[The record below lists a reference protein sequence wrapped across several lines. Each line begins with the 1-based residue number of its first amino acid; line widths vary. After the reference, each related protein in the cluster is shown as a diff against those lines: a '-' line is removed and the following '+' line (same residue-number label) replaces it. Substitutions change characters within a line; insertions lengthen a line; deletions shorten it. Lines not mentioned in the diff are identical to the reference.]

1 MLGRVVAMEQKELE
15 LQRQQLIIE
24 DAENQS
30 QLKDIEEKILQ
41 LLKSAEGNILDDE
54 VLIDT
59 LADSKKTSR
68 VIQEKVKVAELTQN
82 RIAKVRQG
90 YLPVAFRAAQL
101 FFCIADLA
109 GVDPMYQYSLD
120 WYISLYESAN
130 EQAEKSKVLEERLR
144 NLSDCFTYL
153 LYKNVCR
160 SLFEK
165 DKLLFSFL
173 LTTKIMSGHRTLDP
187 AELRFFLQVCILCSV
202 APMHVQ
208 RIYKSHKYTST
219 HAISSYAPERAH
231 VHNTHA
237 LSLSLCS
244 NLFVCLI
251 NLIISLLL

>member
-1 MLGRVVAMEQKELE
+1 MLGRVVEMEQKELE

-24 DAENQS
+24 DAENQG
-30 QLKDIEEKILQ
+30 QLKEIEEKILH
-41 LLKSAEGNILDDE
+41 LLKSAKGNILDDE
-54 VLIDT
+54 VLIDA

-90 YLPVAFRAAQL
+90 YLPVAFHAAQL

-120 WYISLYESAN
+120 WYISLYESAI
-130 EQAEKSKVLEERLR
+130 EQADKSKVLEERLR
-144 NLSDCFTYL
+144 NLNNCFTYL

-187 AELRFFLQVCILCSV
+187 AELRFFLQVNILSYAVLQSC
-202 APMHVQ
+202 
-208 RIYKSHKYTST
+208 KSGTST
-219 HAISSYAPERAH
+219 SPKTLFSTYACKHTYTHTHFSTLEAIHASSVSIS
-231 VHNTHA
+231 T
-237 LSLSLCS
+237 
-244 NLFVCLI
+244 I
-251 NLIISLLL
+251 

>member
-24 DAENQS
+24 DAENQG
-30 QLKDIEEKILQ
+30 QLKEIEEKILH

-54 VLIDT
+54 VLIDA

-109 GVDPMYQYSLD
+109 GADPMYQYSLD
-120 WYISLYESAN
+120 WYISLYESAI
-130 EQAEKSKVLEERLR
+130 EQADKSKVLEERLG
-144 NLSDCFTYL
+144 NLNDCFTYI

-187 AELRFFLQVCILCSV
+187 AELRFFLQVCVLYCV
-202 APMHVQ
+202 EFMLV
-208 RIYKSHKYTST
+208 RGVYMT
-219 HAISSYAPERAH
+219 
-231 VHNTHA
+231 
-237 LSLSLCS
+237 
-244 NLFVCLI
+244 
-251 NLIISLLL
+251 

>member
-24 DAENQS
+24 DAENQG
-30 QLKDIEEKILQ
+30 QLKDIEEKILH

-54 VLIDT
+54 ILIDT

-68 VIQEKVKVAELTQN
+68 IIQEKVKVAELTQN

-120 WYISLYESAN
+120 WYISLYESAI
-130 EQAEKSKVLEERLR
+130 EQADKSKILEERLR
-144 NLSDCFTYL
+144 NLNECFTYL

-173 LTTKIMSGHRTLDP
+173 LTTKIMSGNRTLDP
-187 AELRFFLQVCILCSV
+187 AELRFFLQVLIHLIHLILCC
-202 APMHVQ
+202 MHHI
-208 RIYKSHKYTST
+208 RCTFMICKATPTFPPNLHN
-219 HAISSYAPERAH
+219 AISFSILDYAR
-231 VHNTHA
+231 THA
-237 LSLSLCS
+237 LTDVHTQSHSS
-244 NLFVCLI
+244 
-251 NLIISLLL
+251 S